1 MLKARFSERANKE
14 VVDAAV
20 WYEEKSKGLGN
31 EFLNEIQKVIDTI
44 EKHPKRYHNT
54 KDYYREALVKRFP
67 YIIIYYFTPEIL
79 IIVSIFHA
87 SRDPKKKYR

>member
-14 VVDAAV
+14 TTDAAV
-20 WYEEKSKGLGN
+20 WYEERSKGLGN
-31 EFLNEIQKVIDTI
+31 EFLNEVQKVVDVI
-44 EKHPKRYHNT
+44 EKHPKRYRNT

-67 YIIIYYFTPEIL
+67 YIIIYYFTPGIL
-79 IIVSIFHA
+79 IIVSVFHA